1 MRTSLSN
8 SRPKTWCANRKRT
21 FLAALLLILAV
32 GSLSSQDFTTERNDN
47 NRTGTS
53 FNMGLNQ
60 SVFRQNSRWGRIDP
74 PLKVQGN
81 VYAQPLYLEH
91 VQVPPGPNRDIVLVA
106 TAQNNIYS
114 FDAASHAQL
123 WMRNLGH
130 NDLSIIGRDQQHRL
144 GCDDLSPQGIGI
156 EATPVI
162 DRAQSAIFV
171 SYRTNEDTNPDHA
184 HQWIESLDIPT
195 GTPIRKTE
203 ITAPGFDV
211 KWERSRA
218 SLLLLNGILYVAFA
232 SRCEDP
238 GNPIFHGWIFAFD
251 TPSLNLVGSF
261 AVTPPNVDGGGIW
274 QASTG
279 LASDG
284 TSIYF
289 ITGNRRADEDHL
301 DRDLPSFADAA
312 VKLNVAI
319 SRNPDGSAS
328 RVIMAVGDWFSSY
341 RRVWL
346 DSIDLDFGS
355 AGAVLVPNTSYL
367 LASGKQGMLYV
378 LDRTNMG
385 QIDNA
390 HKWTVADLDR
400 IPTDAVYSEW
410 PDDPSADKVVQ
421 KVQASFNQYWPPG
434 APYLPHSGGSI
445 ATAFQN
451 PTQLDTFVVGRD
463 GGLWVSW
470 EVNNGV
476 WTDLVLLDRGPA
488 EITPP
493 GLAPP
498 DAQVAAAKQNDNQLD
513 AFVVDALGQAWVTWE
528 VGDGHWSDG
537 TNGFPRPAPITLP
550 GTTASGGCIAVA
562 QQNNNQLD
570 AFVVGN
576 DGQVVVTWEGN
587 DGRWTDGLNGFTPP
601 AAITPPHRAQPGSCV
616 AAIKQNDNQLDVLYA
631 GNDGALYVT
640 WEAGDSRWTD
650 GINGYTPPAQITPLG
665 VAPLGACVSA
675 AKQNDNQ
682 LDAFFVAKDGA
693 VYVTWEVNNGR
704 WSDGLNGFT
713 PPAQITPLNF
723 AKPGSCVTPV
733 KQNSNQ
739 LDAFVVDHNG
749 VVAVTW
755 ESNDGRWTD
764 GINGFTPPSPI
775 TPAGIWFL
783 DRWIPFAPSTA
794 TVSTIKQSQSQL
806 DAFVVDN
813 TGAIRLS
820 FEANDSFWTDG
831 ANNRPAPL
839 VLTQAMWMY
848 DWGYWSHVHGSPVF
862 ASFPNGPTLVYLW
875 PEKDHL
881 KAFPWL
887 GNRLDDAHKTLAL
900 GLDGNL
906 AVAPPG
912 PPFGMPGGMLAVTVD
927 PSASSA
933 GILFASIAR
942 PDPKDPANQTQ
953 GLLRAFDP
961 ITLRELWNNSGEPP
975 YNFSKFV
982 PPTIAGGRVYL
993 PTCSNEVLVY
1003 GMH

>member
-1 MRTSLSN
+1 MRTFHSN
-8 SRPKTWCANRKRT
+8 SQPKTSCANYMRN
-21 FLAALLLILAV
+21 FLGGLLLILAAS
-32 GSLSSQDFTTERNDN
+32 SLSSQDFTTERNDN

-53 FNMGLNQ
+53 FNTGLNQ

-74 PLKVQGN
+74 PLRVQGN

-91 VQVPPGPNRDIVLVA
+91 AQVPSGPSRDIVLVA
-106 TAQNNIYS
+106 TEQDNVYS
-114 FDAASHAQL
+114 FDATSHAQL
-123 WMRNLGH
+123 WMQKLGQ
-130 NDLSIIGRDQQHRL
+130 NDLSIIGHDQQHRL
-144 GCDDLSPQGIGI
+144 GCDDISPQGIGI

-203 ITAPGFDV
+203 ITVPGFDV

-238 GNPIFHGWIFAFD
+238 GNPIFHGWIFALD

-289 ITGNRRADEDHL
+289 VTGNRRAEEDHL

-312 VKLNVAI
+312 VKLKVAI

-328 RVIMAVGDWFSSY
+328 RVIMAVADWFSSY

-355 AGAVLVPNTSYL
+355 AGAVLVPNTPYL

-421 KVQASFNQYWPPG
+421 KLQASFNQYWPPG
-434 APYLPHSGGSI
+434 APYLPHSGGTI

-470 EVNNGV
+470 EVNNGS
-476 WTDLVLLDRGPA
+476 WTDLILLDRGPA

-498 DAQVAAAKQNDNQLD
+498 GAQVAAAKQNDNQLD
-513 AFVVDALGQAWVTWE
+513 AFVVDSSGQAWVTWE

-537 TNGFPRPAPITLP
+537 TNGFPRPAPITP
-550 GTTASGGCIAVA
+550 PSTTTSGACIAAA
-562 QQNNNQLD
+562 QQNSRQLD

-576 DGQVVVTWEGN
+576 DGHVVVTWEAN
-587 DGRWTDGLNGFTPP
+587 DGRWADGLNGFTPP
-601 AAITPPHRAQPGSCV
+601 AAITPQNRAQPGSCV

-640 WEAGDSRWTD
+640 WESGDSRWTD
-650 GINGYTPPAQITPLG
+650 GINGFTPPAQITPLG

-704 WSDGLNGFT
+704 WSDGINGYT

-723 AKPGSCVTPV
+723 AMPGSCVTPV
-733 KQNSNQ
+733 KQNHNQ

-749 VVAVTW
+749 EVAVTW

-764 GINGFTPPSPI
+764 GINGFTPPAAI

-783 DRWIPFAPSTA
+783 DRWIHFAPSTA
-794 TVSTIKQSQSQL
+794 TVSAIKQSQSQL

-831 ANNRPAPL
+831 ADNRPAPL

-848 DWGYWSHVHGSPVF
+848 NWGYWSHVHGSPVF
-862 ASFPNGPTLVYLW
+862 ASFQNGPALVYLW

-927 PSASSA
+927 PSRSSA

-942 PDPKDPANQTQ
+942 TDTPVQAG

-961 ITLRELWNNSGEPP
+961 ITLRELWNNSGESA

-1003 GMH
+1003 GVH